1 MTLTTYPSNQEQIA
15 RGLEQMILAWHFM
28 EKKENAKKKIPID
41 TIINIL
47 EEAYNDL
54 SDRGE
59 KETDFLDRR
68 YRNYKAKL
76 EEKPFAIKI
85 DFKKKIIQ
93 NFTGNENA
101 IRDLAKIYLEA
112 YAEEYSNDITEKY
125 CEVQKQNGLLE
136 YSLFSIVFFHLASR
150 LGLTVEVT
158 YDNILDPH
166 KKRRRR
172 IIPIGLSCRRPFL
185 NLIALDVNDKI
196 YKHFVLNCVTEIHTD
211 IFEFFKDSDR
221 KRNHF
226 NPKMFQNTKDYRF
239 GKEYVTYKIE
249 LNKKYLRHIRTVYFP
264 EFEIVDENE
273 NTVILEITTWD
284 YRYFYNAIFNYR
296 EHCTLLAPPD
306 RVAFY
311 KGILQNTLKNYSDS

>member
-1 MTLTTYPSNQEQIA
+1 MTLTSYPTNEEQIS
-15 RGLEQMILAWHFM
+15 RGIEQLVLGWHFM
-28 EKKENAKKKIPID
+28 EKSENKKKKIPID

-54 SDRGE
+54 SDSGE
-59 KETDFLDRR
+59 NETDFLTRR

-76 EEKPFAIKI
+76 EEKPFLIKM
-85 DFKKKIIQ
+85 DFKKKSIQ
-93 NFTGNENA
+93 NFIGNENA
-101 IRDLAKIYLEA
+101 ICELAKIYLEA
-112 YAEEYSNDITEKY
+112 YSEEYSNYIVENY

-136 YSLFSIVFFHLASR
+136 YSLFSIVFFNLAAR

-158 YDNILDPH
+158 YDNLLDSH

-172 IIPIGLSCRRPFL
+172 IIPIALSCRRPFI

-196 YKHFVLNCVTEIHTD
+196 HKHFVLNCFTEIHTD

-221 KRNHF
+221 KRNNF
-226 NPKMFQNTKDYRF
+226 NPKMFRSSKEYRF
-239 GKEYVTYKIE
+239 SKEFVTYKIE

-264 EFEIVDENE
+264 EFEILEETDEK
-273 NTVILEITTWD
+273 VILEITTWD
-284 YRYFYNAIFNYR
+284 YRHFYNAIFNYR
-296 EHCTLLAPPD
+296 ANCTLLSPPD

-311 KGILQNTLKNYSDS
+311 KGILVNTLKNYSDS